1 MLLEKK
7 NKMVLRKSSQECDN
21 GNLFLKK
28 KKNRQ
33 VISFTTVIYLRVEWV
48 DVLRRTKT
56 CILKIDVN

>member
-1 MLLEKK
+1 MLFEKK
-7 NKMVLRKSSQECDN
+7 NKMVLRKSFQECDN
-21 GNLFLKK
+21 GNLYFK